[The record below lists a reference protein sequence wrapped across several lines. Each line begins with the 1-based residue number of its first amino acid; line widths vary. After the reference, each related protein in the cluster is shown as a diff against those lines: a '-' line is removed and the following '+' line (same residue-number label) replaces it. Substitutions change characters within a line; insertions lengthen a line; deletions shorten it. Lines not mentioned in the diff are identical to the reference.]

1 MPTGNG
7 YSLGSDNSVVII
19 GGTGRIDLR
28 IIIEF
33 ESKQMTK
40 TTKVDPMQGPP
51 LQDEVPMGWEMS
63 FGFVRSGTALD
74 DLFTTAEAVFYT
86 TGILSNVTVFQ
97 YVTEQGG
104 TQSCW
109 QYDRVSLKLTEGG
122 AWKGGEDVKMKVAGF
137 ASTKK
142 RVS

>member
-19 GGTGRIDLR
+19 GPSGRIDLR
-28 IIIEF
+28 IVTEF
-33 ESKQMTK
+33 ESKQMTQAV
-40 TTKVDPMQGPP
+40 KVKPMNGPP
-51 LQDEVPMGWEMS
+51 LQDEVPEGWELS

-74 DLFTTAEAVFYT
+74 DLFTSAEAAFYV
-86 TGILSNVTVFQ
+86 TGVLNNVTVFQ

-122 AWKGGEDVKMKVAGF
+122 TWKGGEDVKMKVAGF